1 MHLIWARQ
9 IPSIR
14 AARAA
19 SESHVGLDRIAW
31 IVTVVACLIA
41 VLVLVLE
48 SYWGYAGVTLAVAI
62 SAGINLLPVKRR
74 R

>member
-1 MHLIWARQ
+1 MHLIWTRQ
-9 IPSIR
+9 ILS
-14 AARAA
+14 ARADRPA
-19 SESHVGLDRIAW
+19 SESYVGLDRIAW
-31 IVTVVACLIA
+31 IATVVACLIA
-41 VLVLVLE
+41 VVVLILE